1 MKPTTKQRLTVFLVT
16 CALACAL
23 TITGANAQ
31 AQEAS
36 APVVAIDILLK
47 PDATMVQHA
56 TAINDRLRTDYPK
69 GFSLDAS
76 HRAHVSLAQ
85 RYVRAADLPRVY
97 DVVAKVLAG
106 ANVTGMKLEAFKYYY
121 IPVGDLGLQGI
132 VVKPSAELLKLQQAV
147 IDVVTPFALKTG
159 SAAAFV
165 APTDGSVISPQVVEY
180 VDAFVPEHSGEHYLP
195 HVTTGL
201 ATKDY
206 LDKMA
211 AEPFESFTFSPI
223 GVAVYHLG
231 NYGTATTK
239 LKEWDLKH

>member
-1 MKPTTKQRLTVFLVT
+1 MKPTTKQRLTVFLMTGVF
-16 CALACAL
+16 AYAL

-31 AQEAS
+31 AQEAA

-85 RYVRAADLPRVY
+85 RYVRAADLPKVY
-97 DVVAKVLAG
+97 DAVAKVLAG

-132 VVKPSAELLKLQQAV
+132 VVKPSAECSSCNRQ
-147 IDVVTPFALKTG
+147 
-159 SAAAFV
+159 
-165 APTDGSVISPQVVEY
+165 
-180 VDAFVPEHSGEHYLP
+180 
-195 HVTTGL
+195 
-201 ATKDY
+201 
-206 LDKMA
+206 
-211 AEPFESFTFSPI
+211 
-223 GVAVYHLG
+223 
-231 NYGTATTK
+231 
-239 LKEWDLKH
+239 